1 MQREPVT
8 IGSYLKG
15 KDSRTSHI
23 TVRNW
28 LGGIFGCQHKEMS
41 RPFSR
46 QGETYRVC
54 LTCGARRQFNEKT
67 WETRGPFY
75 FKVAQAADVA
85 STTEIKA
92 QKISRRPKL
101 LKTVA

>member
-8 IGSYLKG
+8 IGRYLKG
-15 KDSRTSHI
+15 KETRTSHI
-23 TVRNW
+23 SVRNW
-28 LGGIFGCQHKEMS
+28 LGGIFGCLHREMS

-54 LTCGARRQFNEKT
+54 LTCGARRQFVEST

-75 FKVAQAADVA
+75 YKGAQTADVA

-92 QKISRRPKL
+92 QKIVRRPKL